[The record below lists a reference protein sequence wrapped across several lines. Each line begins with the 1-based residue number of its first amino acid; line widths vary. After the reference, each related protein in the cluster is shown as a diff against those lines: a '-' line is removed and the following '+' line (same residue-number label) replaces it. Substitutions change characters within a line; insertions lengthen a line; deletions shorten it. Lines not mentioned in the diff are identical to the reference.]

1 MQHPEKER
9 RWKQKRSYD
18 RYESDEEPVSTW
30 PYPPKRVRDEEE
42 EEKGETILQ
51 ALQEGGR
58 IPDRPPRPY
67 SSPEPVEK
75 LSEPISIPTET
86 AEAAETTEA
95 PEAPK
100 VADGAEI
107 TQEAPTAEE
116 ATNEET
122 ALTEQAGSQAK
133 HIRRQKAIHKTWFTK
148 PQEDAAGD
156 EPPREVERI
165 EERIV
170 TEIEKERPATP
181 DQSTVPMASGAIIP
195 DSPHHAPSS
204 HWSSSNEGSSRGSPG
219 GQRQE
224 DGSRPKKRMAFPHLF
239 QRPARRTGNQ
249 GSFTVNR
256 RSVPE
261 GLDSQTSP
269 TPREAGSGSPVTAG
283 SRLSRFQEDL

>member
-1 MQHPEKER
+1 MQK
-9 RWKQKRSYD
+9 KRSYD

-30 PYPPKRVRDEEE
+30 PYPPKRVRSEEG
-42 EEKGETILQ
+42 KGETILQ

-67 SSPEPVEK
+67 SSPEMVEK
-75 LSEPISIPTET
+75 PSEPVTLPTEA

-100 VADGAEI
+100 VADGTEL

-181 DQSTVPMASGAIIP
+181 DQSMAPMASGAIIP

-204 HWSSSNEGSSRGSPG
+204 HWSSSNEGSSHGSPG

-224 DGSRPKKRMAFPHLF
+224 DGTRPKKRMAFPHLF

-261 GLDSQTSP
+261 DLGSQTSP
-269 TPREAGSGSPVTAG
+269 TPGEAGSGSLATVG
-283 SRLSRFQEDL
+283 SRLSRFQENL